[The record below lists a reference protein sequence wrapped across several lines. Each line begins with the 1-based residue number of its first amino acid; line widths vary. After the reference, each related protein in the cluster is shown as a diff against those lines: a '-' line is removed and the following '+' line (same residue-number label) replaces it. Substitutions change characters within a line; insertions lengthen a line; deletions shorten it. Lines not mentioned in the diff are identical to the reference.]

1 MSDPAHPFVDPQAKA
16 PTGIEGFDEITRGG
30 LPRNRT
36 SLVMGGPGTGKT
48 VFALQFLV
56 NGARDYDEPGI
67 FVTFEE
73 TSQRIVANAAGFG
86 WDLPDLQEQKLF
98 FLDAQLLPDVVY
110 SGAFDLQ
117 GLLVA
122 LEAKIVE
129 MGAKRIVFDSID
141 VLLNLLADPKL
152 ERHEVYRLHHW
163 LTQCNVTSIIT
174 AKLDEAT
181 QAGFNDLLRGYS
193 FMQYMVDCLVH
204 VNHRIENR
212 VSLRN
217 LRVMKYRGSDFAEN
231 EVSLVIGAAGM
242 KVANLGEANYD
253 YRVSN
258 ERVSTGVE
266 RLDQMLSGG
275 YYRGSSVLITG
286 VPGTAKS
293 TLSGALAAATCA
305 LGEAVLYVSFDEAAN
320 EIVRNL
326 TSVNIQL
333 KPYRDNGLLHMYS
346 MRSEARSAEEQLL
359 YIRGLIDRHQPTCV
373 IIDPISA
380 MMKSGGELEARQVA
394 QRLLHSTK
402 AQGITLLTTSLLETT
417 GDEIEATDMQVS
429 TLADTWIHLSYVE
442 MSGERNRALSII
454 KSRGTG
460 HSNQVRELLLTDDG
474 VTLADA
480 YTAGGEVLM
489 GTLRWEKEQR
499 ANQLHD
505 EQRREV
511 ERRRRQLRAAENELK
526 ARIAALEAELT
537 KHSEDL
543 VDLNRIEAAQEKQWQ
558 QMIDELKRLRGVEE

>member
-231 EVSLVIGAAGM
+231 EVSLVIGATGM